1 MYLIEVS
8 ITKGTK
14 QALYVDLGIFFSDL
28 SCIVLSYIFLDQL
41 EFLTH
46 EEALMGIIAG
56 SIFILFGLAY
66 LLKSGKSV
74 DTGAIDSGM
83 IDAGKKVKKVKGKS
97 ESVSILKGF
106 FLNMMNPSV
115 LIYWLSVMVIAAADF
130 DGDGQDIF
138 IFFTALLITF
148 FSIDVMKIF
157 GAAYLRKFLK
167 QSIIERINIF
177 TGVAFLIGGVIFLVK
192 GILTL

>member
-74 DTGAIDSGM
+74 DTGAIDSRM

>member
-41 EFLTH
+41 EFLTR
-46 EEALMGIIAG
+46 EKALMGIIAG
-56 SIFILFGLAY
+56 SIFILFGLGY
-66 LLKSGKSV
+66 LVKSGKSAQAGTI
-74 DTGAIDSGM
+74 DTGK
-83 IDAGKKVKKVKGKS
+83 DAGQKVKMVKGKS
-97 ESVSILKGF
+97 ETVSVLKGF

-167 QSIIERINIF
+167 QSIIERINVF
-177 TGVAFLIGGVIFLVK
+177 TGVAFLIGGLIFLVK

>member
-8 ITKGTK
+8 ITKGVK
-14 QALYVDLGIFFSDL
+14 QALFVDLGIFFSDL
-28 SCIVLSYIFLDQL
+28 SCIILSYIFLDQL

-56 SIFILFGLAY
+56 SIFILFGLGY
-66 LLKSGKSV
+66 LFKSGKSV
-74 DTGAIDSGM
+74 DTGKDVGQ
-83 IDAGKKVKKVKGKS
+83 KVKIVKGKS
-97 ESVSILKGF
+97 EVVGVLKGF

-130 DGDGQDIF
+130 DGNGQHIF
-138 IFFTALLITF
+138 VFFTALLITF
-148 FSIDVMKIF
+148 FSFDILKIF

-177 TGVAFLIGGVIFLVK
+177 TGVAFLIGGVIFLIK